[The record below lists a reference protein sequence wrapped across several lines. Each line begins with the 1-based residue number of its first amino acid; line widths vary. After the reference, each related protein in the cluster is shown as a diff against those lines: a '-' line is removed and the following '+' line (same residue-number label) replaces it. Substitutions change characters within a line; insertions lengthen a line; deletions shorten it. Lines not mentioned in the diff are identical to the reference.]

1 MDSKDK
7 ILKQAMVMFA
17 QKGFSGVS
25 MRSLAKSVNMSAA
38 SLYHHFPDK
47 NSLYLEAVRM
57 AFSNKATAFNEV
69 WETKASA
76 EKKLSLFV
84 SCLVQMIQADKDFH
98 RLMQRELLDADDAR
112 MELLAEGVFKQQ
124 FSELIKLIKQ
134 LAPNKDPHLVA
145 ISILGLVC
153 YHLEMQPLRQFLP
166 DCKAEHED
174 AEVIADH
181 VLDLLFYGLRTS
193 N

>member
-1 MDSKDK
+1 
-7 ILKQAMVMFA
+7 MVMFA
-17 QKGFSGVS
+17 LKGFSGVS

-112 MELLAEGVFKQQ
+112 MELLAEGVFKKQ

-166 DCKAEHED
+166 DCKTEHED
-174 AEVIADH
+174 AEVIAGH